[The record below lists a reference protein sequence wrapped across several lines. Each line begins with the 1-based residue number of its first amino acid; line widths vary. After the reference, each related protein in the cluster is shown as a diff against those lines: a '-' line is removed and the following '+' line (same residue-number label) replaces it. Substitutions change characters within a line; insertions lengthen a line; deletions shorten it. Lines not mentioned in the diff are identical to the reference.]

1 MAQLLTL
8 PRFLR
13 LKSRGGAVHVL
24 WLYMYYVGGRG
35 SDHKMALKG
44 LWLYLNFLIDHDATQ
59 KNLTYNELKGQL
71 FLVICN
77 V

>member
-8 PRFLR
+8 PRFLW
-13 LKSRGGAVHVL
+13 LKSREGGG
-24 WLYMYYVGGRG
+24 LYMYYVGGRS

>member
-8 PRFLR
+8 PRFLW
-13 LKSRGGAVHVL
+13 LKSRGGV
-24 WLYMYYVGGRG
+24 YMYYVGGRS

>member
-8 PRFLR
+8 PRFLW
-13 LKSRGGAVHVL
+13 LKSKGGG
-24 WLYMYYVGGRG
+24 LYMYYVGGRS

-59 KNLTYNELKGQL
+59 KKLTYNELKGQL